1 MLLQRLKERQD
12 RINRKEFPFKCE
24 EHNLKLFYDKKIK
37 ACKTEKRLIKNKISE
52 EYKITTITKDLL
64 NEYVAHILSL
74 IFNKNNYPKEKDA
87 IRISRN
93 IIDLLQKYQDE
104 KAKLF
109 IEEKEKIEEIMAVS
123 IEKEDKREID
133 MIESGFQRIDSNI
146 KYFNKLKD
154 DFFNKDAKNVSIRQ
168 LSDKFSKLVE
178 ENRKVKLDFKMVK
191 ITYEKILKIY
201 KKEIDNYIK
210 LKKHF
215 ENLSGD
221 LFTTRIIST
230 GNRFDIFNS
239 INNISSK
246 TVNLNINIKNP
257 TYSTSSTINQEK
269 KCLSQQNFIKKKI
282 INKKLALNKNFKKK
296 KYLTIKTDNDFNTK
310 KPIKRIFSANS
321 LTNKNIIQNRNKTN
335 EEIYLKNVIDYLK
348 QRNFE
353 KNKYI
358 KKLRLSISDELKT
371 LIWVKNFISKLINE
385 LRYDIDDIKYYISN
399 DENNKQLQKELRH
412 NEKLL
417 FFCIYFYDNCI
428 NGSYKTKYYIN
439 NIHNKDIK
447 EEFKKKE

>member
-1 MLLQRLKERQD
+1 M
-12 RINRKEFPFKCE
+12 
-24 EHNLKLFYDKKIK
+24 
-37 ACKTEKRLIKNKISE
+37 
-52 EYKITTITKDLL
+52 
-64 NEYVAHILSL
+64 
-74 IFNKNNYPKEKDA
+74 
-87 IRISRN
+87 
-93 IIDLLQKYQDE
+93 
-104 KAKLF
+104 
-109 IEEKEKIEEIMAVS
+109 
-123 IEKEDKREID
+123 
-133 MIESGFQRIDSNI
+133 
-146 KYFNKLKD
+146 
-154 DFFNKDAKNVSIRQ
+154 
-168 LSDKFSKLVE
+168 
-178 ENRKVKLDFKMVK
+178 
-191 ITYEKILKIY
+191 
-201 KKEIDNYIK
+201 
-210 LKKHF
+210 
-215 ENLSGD
+215 
-221 LFTTRIIST
+221 
-230 GNRFDIFNS
+230 
-239 INNISSK
+239 
-246 TVNLNINIKNP
+246 
-257 TYSTSSTINQEK
+257 
-269 KCLSQQNFIKKKI
+269 
-282 INKKLALNKNFKKK
+282 ALNKNFKKK

-417 FFCIYFYDNCI
+417 FFCVYFYDNCI

>member
-37 ACKTEKRLIKNKISE
+37 ACKVEKRLIKNKISE
-52 EYKITTITKDLL
+52 EYKITTITKDVL

-246 TVNLNINIKNP
+246 TINLNINIKNP
-257 TYSTSSTINQEK
+257 TYSTSSTINQK
-269 KCLSQQNFIKKKI
+269 
-282 INKKLALNKNFKKK
+282 
-296 KYLTIKTDNDFNTK
+296 
-310 KPIKRIFSANS
+310 
-321 LTNKNIIQNRNKTN
+321 
-335 EEIYLKNVIDYLK
+335 KNV
-348 QRNFE
+348 
-353 KNKYI
+353 
-358 KKLRLSISDELKT
+358 
-371 LIWVKNFISKLINE
+371 
-385 LRYDIDDIKYYISN
+385 
-399 DENNKQLQKELRH
+399 
-412 NEKLL
+412 
-417 FFCIYFYDNCI
+417 
-428 NGSYKTKYYIN
+428 
-439 NIHNKDIK
+439 
-447 EEFKKKE
+447 

>member
-37 ACKTEKRLIKNKISE
+37 ALKAEKKLIKNKVSE

-64 NEYVAHILSL
+64 NEYVAHLISL

-87 IRISRN
+87 IKLSRN
-93 IIDLLQKYQDE
+93 IINLLQKYQDE

-109 IEEKEKIEEIMAVS
+109 IEEKEKIEDIMAIS
-123 IEKEDKREID
+123 AEEEDKKQID
-133 MIESGFQRIDSNI
+133 MIESGFQRIDSRI

-154 DFFNKDAKNVSIRQ
+154 DFFNKDAKNESIRQ

-178 ENRKVKLDFKMVK
+178 ENRKVKLDLKLVK
-191 ITYEKILKIY
+191 VAYEKILKIY
-201 KKEIDNYIK
+201 KKEMNNYIK
-210 LKKHF
+210 LIKRC
-215 ENLSGD
+215 ENINNN

-230 GNRFDIFNS
+230 GNRYDIFN
-239 INNISSK
+239 NLSSK
-246 TVNLNINIKNP
+246 EINLNINIKSQ
-257 TYSTSSTINQEK
+257 TYSTSSTINQDK
-269 KCLSQQNFIKKKI
+269 KCLSQENYRKKKI
-282 INKKLALNKNFKKK
+282 INKKLSLNRNYKKK
-296 KYLTIKTDNDFNTK
+296 NYLTIKTDNDFNTK
-310 KPIKRIFSANS
+310 KPIKRVFSANS
-321 LTNKNIIQNRNKTN
+321 LTNKNIIQNSNKTK
-335 EEIYLKNVIDYLK
+335 EEIYLKNAIDYLK
-348 QRNFE
+348 LRNIE

-371 LIWVKNFISKLINE
+371 LIWIKNFISKLINE
-385 LRYDIDDIKYYISN
+385 LRYDIDDIKYYLSN
-399 DENNKQLQKELRH
+399 DESNKQLQKELRH

-428 NGSYKTKYYIN
+428 NGTNKTKYFIN
-439 NIHNKDIK
+439 NIHDKDIK

>member
-109 IEEKEKIEEIMAVS
+109 IEEKEKIEEIMVVS

-246 TVNLNINIKNP
+246 TINLNINIKNP

-282 INKKLALNKNFKKK
+282 IIKN
-296 KYLTIKTDNDFNTK
+296 
-310 KPIKRIFSANS
+310 
-321 LTNKNIIQNRNKTN
+321 
-335 EEIYLKNVIDYLK
+335 
-348 QRNFE
+348 
-353 KNKYI
+353 
-358 KKLRLSISDELKT
+358 
-371 LIWVKNFISKLINE
+371 
-385 LRYDIDDIKYYISN
+385 
-399 DENNKQLQKELRH
+399 
-412 NEKLL
+412 
-417 FFCIYFYDNCI
+417 
-428 NGSYKTKYYIN
+428 
-439 NIHNKDIK
+439 
-447 EEFKKKE
+447 